1 VPITQTL
8 AERLRLAAGDRPPL
22 APLLLRP
29 APIVNHLANGG
40 RPEVIWTPERIAE
53 VEALERS
60 RPDGRQLTIA
70 EIARALGV
78 TAGAISGLL
87 HRRRQVQRPPR
98 PVRLPRRPAEAR
110 WGRGEHNHRFA
121 RIAGRA
127 GLDPKAVTIYALRH
141 SSIVRQLLDN
151 VPVRIVAVNHDTS
164 VAMIER
170 TYSAFISDHSDAVVR
185 RTLLDTGRP
194 AASAEIIPLRE
205 PG

>member
-1 VPITQTL
+1 MITLPLSKCVITYKSPIRFFIPVYQ
-8 AERLRLAAGDRPPL
+8 RLRYC
-22 APLLLRP
+22 
-29 APIVNHLANGG
+29 
-40 RPEVIWTPERIAE
+40 
-53 VEALERS
+53 
-60 RPDGRQLTIA
+60 
-70 EIARALGV
+70 
-78 TAGAISGLL
+78 
-87 HRRRQVQRPPR
+87 RQVQRPPR

-110 WGRGEHNHRFA
+110 WGLGEHNHRFA

-141 SSIVRQLLDN
+141 SSIVRQLLDY